1 MKAGQTVVLADAA
14 GLVQAFDVVSLEP
27 IAELSLGS
35 PPASDIWKLED
46 RYFVETSD
54 GRLTA
59 FEVTPEAR
67 IVWNLALQ
75 QGEYLLGPPLSAGEN
90 GGSILIASVDGSVV
104 QINQDTGKVQS
115 RTQLSQSLQLPL
127 RRFGESIL
135 ATFVDGTAT
144 LLDVGPLTVDQ
155 AAE

>member
-1 MKAGQTVVLADAA
+1 M
-14 GLVQAFDVVSLEP
+14 
-27 IAELSLGS
+27 
-35 PPASDIWKLED
+35 
-46 RYFVETSD
+46 
-54 GRLTA
+54 
-59 FEVTPEAR
+59 
-67 IVWNLALQ
+67 
-75 QGEYLLGPPLSAGEN
+75 LGPPLSAGEN

-127 RRFGESIL
+127 RRFGESII